1 MLVRGTTPYHS
12 FTIPMTVDKIV
23 KLYITYFQNGE
34 IILEKKSDIPEDDV
48 VITNF
53 EDMYENAEID
63 PVTLSEE
70 DLGTSIATVHLTEE
84 DTLKF
89 HFYPAAKKNIML
101 IQLKLLDVDGEVYA
115 SEPIKER
122 VYGVFNEEE
131 LLNK

>member
-1 MLVRGTTPYHS
+1 MLLRGTTPYHS
-12 FTIPMTVDKIV
+12 FTIPMKVENIV

-34 IILEKKSDIPEDDV
+34 IILEKKSDVPEDGV

-53 EDMYENAEID
+53 EDMYDNAEID
-63 PVTLSEE
+63 PLTLSEE
-70 DLGTSIATVHLTEE
+70 ELNTSIATVHLTQE

-101 IQLKLLDVDGEVYA
+101 IQLRLLDIDDEAYA
-115 SEPIKER
+115 SEPIRER

-131 LLNK
+131 LVE

>member
-1 MLVRGTTPYHS
+1 MLLRGTTPYHS
-12 FTIPMTVDKIV
+12 FTLPMTVDKIA

-34 IILEKKSDIPEDDV
+34 IILEKKSDRPEDGV

-53 EDMYENAEID
+53 EDMYDNAEIE
-63 PVTLSEE
+63 TLALSEE
-70 DLGTSIATVHLTEE
+70 EINTSIATVHLTQE

-89 HFYPAAKKNIML
+89 HFYPAAKKNIAL
-101 IQLKLLDVDGEVYA
+101 IQLKLLDTDNEVYA

-131 LLNK
+131 LVE